1 MMRMVF
7 ILSLLVSASAAFSQR
22 YLKPTWLDLGPKKA
36 FVGAYGFGSVS
47 SAQLSNSFLVNIS
60 KSEQLEAE
68 VKDHQL
74 SKFKT
79 SNNLIGGDY
88 SMGVQGGF
96 TLPNL
101 CAGLVFSVTDEA
113 HINAIFPGDLGR
125 FALDG
130 NKQFAGEEANFN
142 RTTLNVLRY
151 QKMGVG
157 LNFKPSEGVSYGG
170 MVSFLNG
177 ESTASLNIN
186 QGSIY
191 TSNIGDSVLLQLRGT
206 AYYSDTSNIGFFKH
220 NGGGAAIDLFFTQHV
235 EAFGSLWEVSALL
248 MNFGVIQWHPETET
262 YAVDTNVLARGI
274 EVNDLNNAQS
284 AINAYNLEDSLLG
297 GVRAGFSRGTVNQMI
312 PGYMQ
317 LEFKRD
323 IDQGVEAGAGVV
335 VRWQTIAR
343 TYAWLNAGYRFSPKL
358 SVSSEFGYGGY
369 GSFQAGLGASYRNEC
384 FAATLRIANIE
395 AVIAPKTFGG
405 ITLGCGI
412 QYFFGT

>member
-1 MMRMVF
+1 V
-7 ILSLLVSASAAFSQR
+7 
-22 YLKPTWLDLGPKKA
+22 
-36 FVGAYGFGSVS
+36 
-47 SAQLSNSFLVNIS
+47 
-60 KSEQLEAE
+60 
-68 VKDHQL
+68 
-74 SKFKT
+74 
-79 SNNLIGGDY
+79 
-88 SMGVQGGF
+88 
-96 TLPNL
+96 
-101 CAGLVFSVTDEA
+101 
-113 HINAIFPGDLGR
+113 
-125 FALDG
+125 
-130 NKQFAGEEANFN
+130 
-142 RTTLNVLRY
+142 
-151 QKMGVG
+151 
-157 LNFKPSEGVSYGG
+157 
-170 MVSFLNG
+170 
-177 ESTASLNIN
+177 
-186 QGSIY
+186 
-191 TSNIGDSVLLQLRGT
+191 RGT
-206 AYYSDTSNIGFFKH
+206 AYYSDTSNTGFFKH